1 MSRRGFYCPEDKEA
15 EMPKKV
21 TRVDMTHLDAGL
33 LADPEPFAPLLQL
46 YSEPEQSVT
55 KARWTVCGL
64 LDSIEV
70 DATPKGVKRC

>member
-1 MSRRGFYCPEDKEA
+1 
-15 EMPKKV
+15 MPKKV
-21 TRVDMTHLDAGL
+21 RRVDKTHLDAGL

>member
-1 MSRRGFYCPEDKEA
+1 LSRRGFYCPKDKEA

-21 TRVDMTHLDAGL
+21 RRVDMTHLDAEL
-33 LADPEPFAPLLQL
+33 LADPEPFGLEL

-55 KARWTVCGL
+55 KARWTVRGL

>member
-1 MSRRGFYCPEDKEA
+1 
-15 EMPKKV
+15 MPKKV
-21 TRVDMTHLDAGL
+21 RRVDMTNLDAGL

-55 KARWTVCGL
+55 KARWTVRGL

>member
-1 MSRRGFYCPEDKEA
+1 
-15 EMPKKV
+15 MPKKV
-21 TRVDMTHLDAGL
+21 RRVDKTHIDAGL

-55 KARWTVCGL
+55 KTRWTVRGL

>member
-1 MSRRGFYCPEDKEA
+1 
-15 EMPKKV
+15 MPKKV
-21 TRVDMTHLDAGL
+21 RRVDKTHLDAGL

-55 KARWTVCGL
+55 KARWTVRGL